1 MKMHFCTLYDMQTKK
16 ILNIPEI
23 MYLSFAIKAM
33 LTKSWPFSLE
43 LASSLTS
50 RRSSSRSL
58 VSVLNTSTEY
68 GIKPMPVRQD
78 RDAEH

>member
-16 ILNIPEI
+16 ICNLPEI
-23 MYLSFAIKAM
+23 MYLSFDIKAM

-50 RRSSSRSL
+50 RRSSSRLL
-58 VSVLNTSTEY
+58 VSALNTLTEY
-68 GIKPMPVRQD
+68 EIKPMPVRQD
-78 RDAEH
+78 SDAEH